1 MIIYR
6 KNIFSRKSLKPT
18 FLFKWTSV
26 SLFSRRLFLLFF
38 VQRRTMLC
46 RRKTFFK
53 SLIVVGQKT
62 TESSFL
68 QHKRLE
74 GTKRN
79 PAGILLDPAWG
90 EHLGE
95 RDPALMAD
103 CLSRFT
109 SENWADFFQIL
120 SLQSLF
126 FKFSFSSTSLTA
138 KIKMQDFN
146 TLVPNSKPKNNSTDE
161 QVIPQTF
168 PARKH
173 LQPPPSLHPPQS
185 NASYFGFLPFSSVC
199 VSAPEQRGASW
210 RSSGRLACRLFYRCC
225 FLMHRL
231 YTDRVMRWWWGGVF
245 VEECVDRGG
254 VPADRGDG
262 PLDLTGLVPQL
273 RFPLFSLLTAAE
285 DPTRVLLLFFFVFG
299 APPRRIQRKVIKAH
313 ELSVVIGPVM
323 LSESSPLPKTETW
336 LTGKNHITPERP
348 IPAAP
353 TPSPHTHLCWNGDDE
368 CEETVLAKGRVWDL
382 SAMFWV
388 EFRRSWDVSEE
399 MRNVVKPTGRKV
411 EWDAHSFGLRN
422 VNRPNFFNQSRR
434 WKITSKC
441 TVRKNWH

>member
-38 VQRRTMLC
+38 VQRLTMLC

-53 SLIVVGQKT
+53 SLIVVGQKM
-62 TESSFL
+62 TELSFL

-74 GTKRN
+74 GTQSN

-103 CLSRFT
+103 CLSRFS

-285 DPTRVLLLFFFVFG
+285 DPTRVLLLFFLSL
-299 APPRRIQRKVIKAH
+299 APRLRESREKLLKPTNWVLWLALWCWVNHPRCQKQKPDSPGRTTSH
-313 ELSVVIGPVM
+313 LSVPY
-323 LSESSPLPKTETW
+323 LRPPLP
-336 LTGKNHITPERP
+336 P
-348 IPAAP
+348 P
-353 TPSPHTHLCWNGDDE
+353 TPTCVETAMTNVRRRFWRRGGSGIWAQCFEWSLEDHGMWVKKWGMLWNRRDGRLSGTL
-368 CEETVLAKGRVWDL
+368 TVLVY
-382 SAMFWV
+382 
-388 EFRRSWDVSEE
+388 E
-399 MRNVVKPTGRKV
+399 M
-411 EWDAHSFGLRN
+411 
-422 VNRPNFFNQSRR
+422 
-434 WKITSKC
+434 
-441 TVRKNWH
+441 